1 MTRVMFKAF
10 LYIAFLIPKLAGGA
24 TITGGNS
31 VYIYEDVFLSPQ
43 SVIDA
48 DKIYVDNAATIIN
61 HGKIHGDII
70 VADETDV
77 VIQNCGSITGEIIV
91 GHDATLTQMITSAD
105 DLRQINV
112 WGDYTIRV
120 RGNENLNLADIQ
132 RIGAFANEIIL
143 DNATIVIDGPTGIRL
158 LRRRV
163 PDIKLVGEIT
173 VDVDADMVADG
184 DILMSGVSGDGA
196 VLVHVSG
203 LDTLFTAS
211 IRNSSGNLYLNI
223 IRETDYLKILDP
235 RRGVFMNTIREMMP
249 DDKLVHAMD
258 TAQSRDELEQLM
270 ARSVRF
276 NPINLMQVAK
286 IFNMFHLAADDV
298 ADGFD
303 LRYDRIFNNHLDMPG
318 LTIGL
323 GAKFGPLSVG
333 ISAYAA
339 LMDYADDLN
348 EFSGT
353 MLGAD
358 IRAMMD
364 FDIFWMRGVFGM
376 SVTEFDVGPVL
387 GADDIYIN
395 PRGRSSYAM
404 IDAGIRMKS
413 GNFYVIPFVGLMGND
428 NTIAGLNNHE
438 ITPRG
443 GMRMGYAYD
452 MDGLRYDIEFHGT
465 LTRDS
470 IVVGTRLGINSI
482 WDGIG
487 GELSADA
494 LHNDIGTSYK
504 VSVRGTCDF

>member
-10 LYIAFLIPKLAGGA
+10 LCILFLVPKTACA
-24 TITGGNS
+24 DM
-31 VYIYEDVFLSPQ
+31 IYFGDSIHIRDDVFLAPQ

-70 VADETDV
+70 VADGTDV

-120 RGNENLNLADIQ
+120 HGDENLNLADIQ

-173 VDVDADMVADG
+173 VDVDADMVTDG

-203 LDTLFTAS
+203 LDDLFTATTY
-211 IRNSSGNLYLNI
+211 NSSGNLYLNI

-235 RRGVFMNTIREMMP
+235 RRGVFMNAMRDMMP
-249 DDKLVHAMD
+249 DDKLVRAMD
-258 TAQSRDELEQLM
+258 TAQSRDELEHLM

-276 NPINLMQVAK
+276 NPTNLMQVAN
-286 IFNMFHLAADDV
+286 IFNTFHLAAPDV

-303 LRYDRIFNNHLDMPG
+303 IRYDHIFNGHLNLPG

-333 ISAYAA
+333 ISGYAA

-353 MLGAD
+353 TLGGD

-413 GNFYVIPFVGLMGND
+413 GNF
-428 NTIAGLNNHE
+428 
-438 ITPRG
+438 
-443 GMRMGYAYD
+443 
-452 MDGLRYDIEFHGT
+452 
-465 LTRDS
+465 
-470 IVVGTRLGINSI
+470 
-482 WDGIG
+482 
-487 GELSADA
+487 
-494 LHNDIGTSYK
+494 
-504 VSVRGTCDF
+504 

>member
-10 LYIAFLIPKLAGGA
+10 LYIAFLIPKLAWGA

-31 VYIYEDVFLSPQ
+31 VYIYEDVFLAPE

-48 DKIYVDNAATIIN
+48 DKVIVKGSATIIN
-61 HGKIHGDII
+61 HGEINGDII
-70 VADETDV
+70 ITPGTEVN
-77 VIQNCGSITGEIIV
+77 IQNSGNMGGKIFL
-91 GHDATLTQMITSAD
+91 GHNATLTQIVTSAT
-105 DLRQINV
+105 DLTTLNV

-120 RGNENLNLADIQ
+120 RGNENLNLDDIQ

-173 VDVDADMVADG
+173 LDVDADIVADG

-196 VLVHVSG
+196 VFVHVNG

-235 RRGVFMNTIREMMP
+235 RRGVFMNAIRDMMP

-258 TAQSRDELEQLM
+258 TAQTRDELEQLM

-276 NPINLMQVAK
+276 NPTNLMQVAK
-286 IFNMFHLAADDV
+286 IFNMFHLAAPDV
-298 ADGFD
+298 ANGFD
-303 LRYDRIFNNHLDMPG
+303 IRYDHVFNGHMNMPA

-358 IRAMMD
+358 IRAMLD
-364 FDIFWMRGVFGM
+364 FDVLWMRGVIGM
-376 SVTEFDVGPVL
+376 SVTKFDVGPVL

-404 IDAGIRMKS
+404 IDAGMRMKS
-413 GNFYVIPFVGLMGND
+413 GNFYVMPFVGLMGND

-452 MDGLRYDIEFHGT
+452 MDGLRYDIGLHGT

-470 IVVGTRLGINSI
+470 VVVGTTLGINSI

-494 LHNDIGTSYK
+494 LHNDMGTSYK